1 VWQVKQER
9 LYLRAKAELN
19 KKNHSRKRQM
29 QERLPI
35 CFSIAFF
42 TSLILF
48 VFICDAEN
56 GEGYKK
62 C

>member
-1 VWQVKQER
+1 VASKTR
-9 LYLRAKAELN
+9 TIILAGKAELN
-19 KKNHSRKRQM
+19 KKNRSRKRQM

-48 VFICDAEN
+48 FFICDAEN

>member
-1 VWQVKQER
+1 VASKTR
-9 LYLRAKAELN
+9 TIILAGKAELN

-42 TSLILF
+42 ILLILF